1 MNHLLYVL
9 LTNALAASCL
19 IFAIIFI
26 TLPLPPNAGLKN
38 YRISLR
44 ILFVAYVASA
54 FIAVVDKVLVNVL
67 SMILLSMCSFLIL
80 LFSTALINLLHPERI
95 TRKFILIHISPLVF
109 LNLLYW
115 IGAIKFGNPM
125 LGSLSQVMQNLIHPQ
140 ILIRIATWLM
150 CVTQL
155 VYFGRSFKKEAT
167 LYNSRLDE
175 CFSENMKLHL
185 PWVRICYDGALLL
198 GGYALVIS
206 LVNSPVALMTF
217 FSVLA
222 VFFIVFG
229 VCYIQ
234 YPRTY
239 VQIEQVFHPLTPEIG
254 QVPKQ
259 RHSWGKLKKQ
269 VLDQKYYLAPSVSIE
284 EMAQL
289 LQIGRT
295 TLSGFINKEEGVNFN
310 AWVGSLRIEE
320 AMRIFRENP
329 QLSIAQVSELV
340 GYSEPSNFSRQ
351 FKMITGVSPSEWYR
365 QRQQSL

>member
-26 TLPLPPNAGLKN
+26 TLPLPQNKGLKN

-44 ILFVAYVASA
+44 ILCVAYSASA
-54 FIAVVDKVLVNVL
+54 IIAFIDKVLVNVL

-95 TRKFILIHISPLVF
+95 NRKYILLHLSPLVF
-109 LNLLYW
+109 LLFLYW
-115 IGAIKFGNPM
+115 IAALKFGNPILDSFSM
-125 LGSLSQVMQNLIHPQ
+125 VTSNLTYPP
-140 ILIRIATWLM
+140 ILIRIFTWLM

-155 VYFGRSFKKEAT
+155 IYFGCTFHKEVA

-175 CFSENMKLHL
+175 CFSENIRLQL

-198 GGYALVIS
+198 GAFAVVIS
-206 LVNSPVALMTF
+206 LVNSPVALMAF
-217 FSVLA
+217 FSALA
-222 VFFIVFG
+222 VFFVLFG
-229 VCYIQ
+229 LCYIQ

-239 VQIEQVFHPLTPEIG
+239 VKIEQVFQPSAQEMVQT
-254 QVPKQ
+254 PKQ
-259 RHSWGKLKKQ
+259 RYCWAKLREQ
-269 VLDQKYYLAPSVSIE
+269 VLDQKYYLTPGVSIE
-284 EMAQL
+284 EMAQY

-295 TLSGFINKEEGVNFN
+295 TLSGFVNKEEGMNFN

-320 AMRIFRENP
+320 AIRIFRENP
-329 QLSIAQVSELV
+329 QLSISQVSEMV

-351 FKMITGVSPSEWYR
+351 FKSITGVSPSEWYK
-365 QRQQSL
+365 QKNC

>member
-9 LTNALAASCL
+9 LTNALSASCL
-19 IFAIIFI
+19 IFAIVFI
-26 TLPLPPNAGLKN
+26 TLPLPQNEGLKS

-44 ILFVAYVASA
+44 ILFVAYAASA
-54 FIAVVDKVLVNVL
+54 LLAVVDKVMVNVL

-80 LFSTALINLLHPERI
+80 LFSIALINLLHPERI
-95 TRKFILIHISPLVF
+95 TRKFIFLHLSPLVF
-109 LNLLYW
+109 LNLIYW
-115 IGAIKFGNPM
+115 IGAIKFGNPI
-125 LGSLSQVMQNLIHPQ
+125 LGSLSMVKDNLTHPQ

-155 VYFGRSFKKEAT
+155 IYFGRSFQKEVT

-175 CFSENMKLHL
+175 YFSENIKLHL

-217 FSVLA
+217 FSVLS
-222 VFFIVFG
+222 VFFVVFG

-239 VQIEQVFHPLTPEIG
+239 VQIEQVFYPLTPEIS
-254 QVPKQ
+254 QAPKQ

-269 VLDQKYYLAPSVSIE
+269 VLEQKYYLTPGVSVD
-284 EMAQL
+284 EMAQF
-289 LQIGRT
+289 LQMGRT
-295 TLSGFINKEEGVNFN
+295 TLSGLINKEEGVNFN

-329 QLSIAQVSELV
+329 QFSIAQVSEMV

-351 FKMITGVSPSEWYR
+351 FKTITGVSPSEWYR
-365 QRQQSL
+365 QKQQPV

>member
-26 TLPLPPNAGLKN
+26 TLPLPPNAGLKS

-67 SMILLSMCSFLIL
+67 SMILLSMCSLLIL
-80 LFSTALINLLHPERI
+80 LFSMALINLLHPERI
-95 TRKFILIHISPLVF
+95 TRKFILLHLLPLAF
-109 LNLLYW
+109 LNLVYW
-115 IGAIKFGNPM
+115 IGAIKFGNPI
-125 LGSLSQVMQNLIHPQ
+125 LESLSQVKHNLTHPQ
-140 ILIRIATWLM
+140 ILIRIAAWLM

-155 VYFGRSFKKEAT
+155 IYFGRSFQKEAI
-167 LYNSRLDE
+167 LYTSRLDE

-206 LVNSPVALMTF
+206 LVNSPLALMTF
-217 FSVLA
+217 FSVLG
-222 VFFIVFG
+222 VFFISFG

-239 VQIEQVFHPLTPEIG
+239 VQIEQVFHPLTSKIS
-254 QVPKQ
+254 QAPKQ
-259 RHSWGKLKKQ
+259 RHTWGKLKKQ
-269 VLDQKYYLAPSVSIE
+269 VLDQKYYLTPGVSIE
-284 EMAQL
+284 EMAQFL
-289 LQIGRT
+289 KIGRT

-329 QLSIAQVSELV
+329 QLSIAQVSEMV

-351 FKMITGVSPSEWYR
+351 FKTITGVSPSEWYR
-365 QRQQSL
+365 QRQ

>member
-26 TLPLPPNAGLKN
+26 TLPLPQNAGLKS

-44 ILFVAYVASA
+44 ILFVAYIAAAV
-54 FIAVVDKVLVNVL
+54 IAVIDKVLVNVL
-67 SMILLSMCSFLIL
+67 SMILLSMCSFLTL
-80 LFSTALINLLHPERI
+80 LFSTALIHLLHPERI
-95 TRKFILIHISPLVF
+95 TRKFILLHLSPLI
-109 LNLLYW
+109 LINLIYW
-115 IGAIKFGNPM
+115 IGAIKFGNPI
-125 LGSLSQVMQNLIHPQ
+125 LGSLSLAISNLPHPQ
-140 ILIRIATWLM
+140 ILIRFATWLM
-150 CVTQL
+150 CVVQL
-155 VYFGRSFKKEAT
+155 IYFGCSFQKEAA

-175 CFSENMKLHL
+175 CFSENIKLHL

-239 VQIEQVFHPLTPEIG
+239 VQIEQVFHSLTPEIG
-254 QVPKQ
+254 QTPKQ
-259 RHSWGKLKKQ
+259 RHSWVKLRKQ
-269 VLDQKYYLAPSVSIE
+269 VLDQKYYLTPGVSIE
-284 EMAQL
+284 EMAQF

-320 AMRIFRENP
+320 AMLIFRENP
-329 QLSIAQVSELV
+329 QFSIAQVAEMV

-351 FKMITGVSPSEWYR
+351 FKTITGVSPSEWYR
-365 QRQQSL
+365 QKQQSL